1 MKNDFFSRSRD
12 NFTPPSDEDDLRA
25 LIQCVTASMQEA
37 NDALEDVLSFIAE
50 SNGRIAAMSRGK
62 E

>member
-1 MKNDFFSRSRD
+1 MENDFSSRSRD
-12 NFTPPSDEDDLRA
+12 KFTPPSDEDDIGA
-25 LIQCVTASMQEA
+25 LIQRVTASTEEA
-37 NDALEDVLSFIAE
+37 NDALDDVLSFIAE